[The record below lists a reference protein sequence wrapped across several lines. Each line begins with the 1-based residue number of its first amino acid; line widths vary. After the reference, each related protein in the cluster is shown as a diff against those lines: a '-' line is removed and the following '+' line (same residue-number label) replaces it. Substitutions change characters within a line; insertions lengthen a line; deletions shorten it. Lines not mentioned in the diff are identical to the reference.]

1 MPHTEHRK
9 KTQRKAQEAREVNR
23 ARRSAARTA
32 LKKAR
37 EAVESPEG
45 LKDLRPAHKAIDKAA
60 QYGVY
65 HRNKAARLKSRLS
78 RAANR
83 AKPAAAK

>member
-9 KTQRKAQEAREVNR
+9 KTQRKAQRAREVNR

-32 LKKAR
+32 VKKAR
-37 EAVESPEG
+37 EAVASPEG
-45 LKDLRPAHKAIDKAA
+45 AKELRHAHKAIDKAA

-65 HRNKAARLKSRLS
+65 HRNKAARLKSRLARAVN
-78 RAANR
+78 RAA
-83 AKPAAAK
+83 PAAAK